1 MSLELQKAQE
11 YEAKNKNE
19 IPEEEKPLFH
29 VAPPIGWMNDPN
41 GFSFYQGKVHLFY
54 Q

>member
-29 VAPPIGWMNDPN
+29 VAPP
-41 GFSFYQGKVHLFY
+41 
-54 Q
+54 